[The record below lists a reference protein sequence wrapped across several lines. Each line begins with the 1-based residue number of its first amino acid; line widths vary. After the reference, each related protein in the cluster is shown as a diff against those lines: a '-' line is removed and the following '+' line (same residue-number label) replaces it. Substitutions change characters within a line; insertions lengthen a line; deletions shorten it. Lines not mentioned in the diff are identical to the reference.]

1 MNAQPLRIE
10 PLGGAIGAEIHG
22 ADLRAPLSA
31 GVLDEIKAALWEHL
45 VVFFPAQHLTPE
57 EQCAFTRCFGP
68 LVRPAAAP
76 SVDGYPDVTL
86 VERKADAPRDVTNFG
101 GVWHSDQSFRE
112 FPAAGFTLAAV
123 ELPPHGGDTMFAN
136 LYEAYATLS
145 AGMRA
150 LLDPLVAIHSSA
162 AADDPDRG
170 YHDPDGTSQ
179 LHVALPDV
187 EHPLVRVHPETHRK
201 LLYVSGSWIARF
213 KDMTPIESRPLLD
226 FLHAHATRP
235 EFTCR
240 YRWTP
245 GALALLD
252 NRCTQHF
259 AINDYP
265 GYRRVMHRVMF
276 AGERPLGEK
285 EN

>member
-1 MNAQPLRIE
+1 MNATHLRIE
-10 PLGGAIGAEIHG
+10 PLAGVIGAEIAG
-22 ADLRAPLSA
+22 VDFSVPLAP
-31 GVLDEIKAALWEHL
+31 GVLDEIERALWKYL
-45 VVFFPAQHLTPE
+45 VVFFPAANVTPE
-57 EQCAFTRCFGP
+57 QQCAFTRNFGP
-68 LVRPAAAP
+68 LVRPAAAA
-76 SVDGYPDVTL
+76 SLEGYPDVTL
-86 VERKADAPRDVTNFG
+86 VSRAADAPREQTNFG

-112 FPAAGFTLAAV
+112 VPAAGFTLAAV
-123 ELPPHGGDTMFAN
+123 EVPPYGGDTLFTN
-136 LYEAYATLS
+136 LYLAYETLS

-150 LLDPLVAIHSSA
+150 LLDPLIAVHSIT

-170 YHDPDGTSQ
+170 YNDPTGGPK
-179 LHVALPDV
+179 LAAPLPDV
-187 EHPLVRVHPETHRK
+187 EHPLIRVHPQTLRK

-213 KDMTPIESRPLLD
+213 KDMTPQESRPLLD
-226 FLHAHATRP
+226 FLHQHAARP

-259 AINDYP
+259 AINDYQ

-276 AGERPLGEK
+276 GGERPLGP
-285 EN
+285 